1 MDSGSVNMYLVPY
14 ESSSLKDIRAYDG
27 INLSFPSGVG
37 YVIREPF
44 EGGVLPIIYLGLMQ
58 CS

>member
-44 EGGVLPIIYLGLMQ
+44 EGGVLPIIYLGLM
-58 CS
+58 